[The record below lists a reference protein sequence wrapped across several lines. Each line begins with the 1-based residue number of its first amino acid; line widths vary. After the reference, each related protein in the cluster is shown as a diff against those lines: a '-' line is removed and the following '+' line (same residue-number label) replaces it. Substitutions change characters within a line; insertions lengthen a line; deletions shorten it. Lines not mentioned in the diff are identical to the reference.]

1 MKHILAG
8 LAIVAGSALGLAPKA
23 DAAPFTPAGSSLMAG
38 HGTWGVGIGV
48 GGGGYGGGGYGGGYG
63 GYAPAYTGGYYR
75 TEVRWVPVTVL
86 AGYDIYRRPVYTTQY
101 VQQAYQVY
109 VPYAPV
115 YYAPRPAVTW
125 GVGVGYRWR

>member
-1 MKHILAG
+1 MKNILAG
-8 LAIVAGSALGLAPKA
+8 LAVVAASALGLAPKA
-23 DAAPFTPAGSSLMAG
+23 EAAPFSPLGSSLVAG

-48 GGGGYGGGGYGGGYG
+48 GGGGYGG

-86 AGYDIYRRPVYTTQY
+86 AGYDVYRRPVYTTQY

-115 YYAPRPAVTW
+115 YYAPRPAVSW
-125 GVGVGYRWR
+125 GVGLGYRWR

>member
-1 MKHILAG
+1 MTKLLLGFA
-8 LAIVAGSALGLAPKA
+8 LVLGSALGLAPRA
-23 DAAPFTPAGSSLMAG
+23 EAAPFTPLGSTLVAG
-38 HGTWGVGIGV
+38 HGTWGVGVGV
-48 GGGGYGGGGYGGGYG
+48 GGYGGGGYGGGYR
-63 GYAPAYTGGYYR
+63 APAYSGGYYR
-75 TEVRWVPVTVL
+75 TEVRWVPVTAF
-86 AGYDIYRRPVYTTQY
+86 AGYDVYGRPVYTTQY